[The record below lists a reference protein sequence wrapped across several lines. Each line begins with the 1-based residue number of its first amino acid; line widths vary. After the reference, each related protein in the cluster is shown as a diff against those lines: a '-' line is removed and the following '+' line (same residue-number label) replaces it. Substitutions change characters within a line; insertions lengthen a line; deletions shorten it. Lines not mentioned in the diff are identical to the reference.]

1 MAAKAVRMFKGKG
14 NKLILILI
22 SSLYKGHV
30 NFFES
35 PSALQT
41 AKVSDV
47 VNALHFAKY
56 NCK

>member
-14 NKLILILI
+14 NKLIFILI
-22 SSLYKGHV
+22 SSWYKRHV

-56 NCK
+56 N